1 MMTSEHKTILIFA
14 ANKKLGIIKPEQ
26 NKLHDLSSSS
36 PKRNE

>member
-1 MMTSEHKTILIFA
+1 MFA
-14 ANKKLGIIKPEQ
+14 ANKNLGIIKPEQ